1 MQRTSFAKCLSR
13 FSGVRD
19 FNLVEEFINAIS
31 IFKKIENISDDDAI
45 EGLGLLLTGQAST
58 WWQGVKSEA
67 KTWTSAINLI
77 RESFA
82 PKKQPHEIYLEL
94 FSTRQGFKESIDTF
108 LCTKR
113 ALLSQLPTQRHKE
126 EDQIDLIYGLLN
138 IYLKKHI
145 PRSEIKTFR
154 DLLTKGR
161 HFQNL
166 KNNEEGEISIT
177 KRCNYCK
184 KRGHMEDECRKKQ
197 FNENKTKNM
206 EKPGVKCYGCGT
218 PGVYRSNCLNCK
230 SQETPPK
237 PVQFYSIIK
246 KTIEDGVKI
255 PIIEV
260 KIKNSNGY
268 AYLDSAARTSIAGST
283 LYELLLK
290 EGYTFREKEAIIN
303 LADGSTKQM
312 KLKEITIEMNIGNR
326 CLPITLSAMPEGK
339 NTRTLL
345 GIDFLESAG
354 IVLNLP
360 QRSWYFID
368 APETIFPFLQLKNT
382 PALTIN
388 NSQSVKKLDFTNNI
402 TNESPTDF
410 FKWFNEM
417 KMLSP
422 IPDTPPYVKDELKTS
437 PVDKQEWKLKR
448 LNTPPPI
455 SRPREPRAENETLKH
470 KDPRVV

>member
-1 MQRTSFAKCLSR
+1 MQRTSFAKCFSR
-13 FSGVRD
+13 FSGERD
-19 FNLVEEFINAIS
+19 FNVVEEFINTIS

-58 WWQGVKSEA
+58 WWQGVKTEA
-67 KTWTSAINLI
+67 KTWISAINLL

-94 FSTRQGFKESIDTF
+94 FSTRQGLKESIDTF

-161 HFQNL
+161 HFQSL
-166 KNNEEGEISIT
+166 KNNEEREKLIT
-177 KRCNYCK
+177 KRCNYCN
-184 KRGHMEDECRKKQ
+184 KRGHTEDECRKKQ
-197 FNENKTKNM
+197 YNEKAKNM

-230 SQETPPK
+230 SKETPPK
-237 PVQFYSIIK
+237 PVQFYSIIN

-260 KIKNSNGY
+260 TIKNSNGY

-290 EGYTFREKEAIIN
+290 EGYTFTDKEAIIN
-303 LADGSTKQM
+303 LADVSTKHT
-312 KLKEITIEMNIGNR
+312 KLKVITIEINI
-326 CLPITLSAMPEGK
+326 
-339 NTRTLL
+339 
-345 GIDFLESAG
+345 D
-354 IVLNLP
+354 V
-360 QRSWYFID
+360 
-368 APETIFPFLQLKNT
+368 
-382 PALTIN
+382 
-388 NSQSVKKLDFTNNI
+388 
-402 TNESPTDF
+402 
-410 FKWFNEM
+410 
-417 KMLSP
+417 
-422 IPDTPPYVKDELKTS
+422 
-437 PVDKQEWKLKR
+437 
-448 LNTPPPI
+448 
-455 SRPREPRAENETLKH
+455 
-470 KDPRVV
+470 